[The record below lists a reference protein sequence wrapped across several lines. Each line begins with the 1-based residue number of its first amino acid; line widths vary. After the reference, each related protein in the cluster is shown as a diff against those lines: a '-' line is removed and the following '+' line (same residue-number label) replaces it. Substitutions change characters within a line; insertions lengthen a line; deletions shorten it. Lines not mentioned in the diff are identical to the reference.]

1 MKKKLR
7 PNGYQA
13 MNQKLTYRRYNVG
26 HDGIGNIVNEDEKN
40 VACMVA
46 KANALIIIEALEQYY
61 SNA

>member
-1 MKKKLR
+1 
-7 PNGYQA
+7 